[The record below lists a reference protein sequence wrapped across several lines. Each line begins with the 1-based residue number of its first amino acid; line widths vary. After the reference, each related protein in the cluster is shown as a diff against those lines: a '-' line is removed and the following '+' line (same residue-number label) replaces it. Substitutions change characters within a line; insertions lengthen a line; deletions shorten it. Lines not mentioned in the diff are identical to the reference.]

1 MLMAFI
7 VSFMTKTMHQDG
19 SSFFTGLTTGFTFV
33 QDTRANVI
41 FKKKCVIKIVQ
52 FIKYIFLHWL
62 SFSWFKKNH
71 KMWTELIPVMN
82 HICPARRS
90 RHPKGLSFAFLSR
103 YVCICVKFAVFVI
116 AGDELKKILRFLVS
130 NNHCIFKF

>member
-41 FKKKCVIKIVQ
+41 FLKKCVIKIVQ

-62 SFSWFKKNH
+62 FFF
-71 KMWTELIPVMN
+71 MV
-82 HICPARRS
+82 
-90 RHPKGLSFAFLSR
+90 
-103 YVCICVKFAVFVI
+103 
-116 AGDELKKILRFLVS
+116 
-130 NNHCIFKF
+130 